1 MRIHLMFSILC
12 GQSIFAHQRAWQIRS
27 AISHVY
33 LSGFHLIIASEA
45 ALMDMD
51 RKERVTCTNIPT
63 LNSLLLL
70 QKFY

>member
-12 GQSIFAHQRAWQIRS
+12 GQSIFAHERAWQIRS

-33 LSGFHLIIASEA
+33 LSGFHLIIVSEA
-45 ALMDMD
+45 ALMDVD
-51 RKERVTCTNIPT
+51 RKERVTNIPT
-63 LNSLLLL
+63 LNSLLL